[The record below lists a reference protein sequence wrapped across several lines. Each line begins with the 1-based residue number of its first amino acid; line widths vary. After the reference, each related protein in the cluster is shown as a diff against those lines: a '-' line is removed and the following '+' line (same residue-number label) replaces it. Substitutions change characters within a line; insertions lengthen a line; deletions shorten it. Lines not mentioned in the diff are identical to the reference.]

1 MGCRVSKLGFTSRI
15 PRESLYP
22 EHSVLLQNATQGW
35 NSGVT
40 ADVGCCRASPWPTH
54 FQLRTCLSGPEW
66 GCRSVHR
73 WWLKAQLYVGRSV
86 TNGHFGEAIETRDK
100 TLLHHTGPKC
110 SSSCSFGRLPNEEL
124 MLGRLEHQKDRAEIS
139 FRENCQPPKPLW
151 ARDLIKIF
159 LLCGHV
165 DVRDWPSNVHAC
177 GTCR

>member
-1 MGCRVSKLGFTSRI
+1 MGCPVSKLGFTSRI
-15 PRESLYP
+15 PRESLYL

-54 FQLRTCLSGPEW
+54 FQLRTCLSGPER

-100 TLLHHTGPKC
+100 TPFASHRPQMQQLL
-110 SSSCSFGRLPNEEL
+110 FFRRLPNEEL
-124 MLGRLEHQKDRAEIS
+124 MLGRLEHQKDHAEIS

-165 DVRDWPSNVHAC
+165 EVREWPSNVHAC